1 MQIMALN
8 VLAVLVVLGIIMA
21 IVGLILKKGSTVDR
35 SIIAASYI
43 LSTIMIV
50 IMICVFG
57 VYFNVL

>member
-35 SIIAASYI
+35 SIIATSYI

-50 IMICVFG
+50 IMMCVFG